1 MSKYQIL
8 RLKSFKTNFKKLCK
22 EDKELALDIIERL
35 ANDEILEEKYKD
47 HALQGNFKGYRDCH
61 IKNDLVL
68 IYKKDKNILIL
79 TCVSI
84 ANHNNSFKK

>member
-1 MSKYQIL
+1 MKYQIL
-8 RLKSFKTNFKKLCK
+8 RTKAFKTAFKKLSK
-22 EDKELALDIIERL
+22 SDKSLTDDVIKRL

-47 HALQGNFKGYRDCH
+47 HSLQGILKGCRDCH

-68 IYKKDKNILIL
+68 VYKKDKNILIL
-79 TCVSI
+79 TCISI

>member
-84 ANHNNSFKK
+84 ANHSNSFKK